1 VWVYRRFFSC
11 KRYLCCKKSR
21 SFVTS
26 KVPASAIPWM
36 WIGSGEESY
45 TEIVNQNIVYGAL
58 LDKGFLNR
66 ITGLCEAEWRYVD
79 AKTLEYLDFPSSGFI
94 IEPNESAS
102 SISNFK

>member
-1 VWVYRRFFSC
+1 
-11 KRYLCCKKSR
+11 
-21 SFVTS
+21 
-26 KVPASAIPWM
+26 M